1 VVNSAP
7 RHILSPI
14 DSGSPRELIKTLLLP
29 SLIVIALVVIGN
41 SQIVKA
47 QSQQEQIDKLTEQ
60 AKKLNQDIKNIPDWK
75 LVRAG
80 QAFALYDAIKKGFPN
95 GLPHGCNVV
104 QDDNNDAEHSHT
116 YSIKC
121 IAS

>member
-1 VVNSAP
+1 M
-7 RHILSPI
+7 
-14 DSGSPRELIKTLLLP
+14 
-29 SLIVIALVVIGN
+29 ALVIIGN

-80 QAFALYDAIKKGFPN
+80 QAFGLYDGIKKGFPN

-121 IAS
+121 IAN

>member
-1 VVNSAP
+1 MV
-7 RHILSPI
+7 
-14 DSGSPRELIKTLLLP
+14 GS
-29 SLIVIALVVIGN
+29 

-80 QAFALYDAIKKGFPN
+80 QAFALYDGIKKGFPN

-104 QDDNNDAEHSHT
+104 QDDNMTQN
-116 YSIKC
+116 IL
-121 IAS
+121 IPIL